1 MDHDLPISIIE
12 DELPSK
18 SQIKFLFSLLQER
31 IFQTKELP
39 IEDVEEICYNA
50 ARFNEQYWRFVRY
63 HLEQVGIIQQ
73 RRLLLEGLSD
83 EIMNRLIA
91 EVEIRLRNKYSEL
104 ENMKSWIQVKGCR
117 REYVL
122 QQFGY
127 RKEQELINCCDYCG
141 ITKEDYKKR
150 RAQQSDFDYNWE
162 TELQKLFGL
171 EKMEE

>member
-1 MDHDLPISIIE
+1 M
-12 DELPSK
+12 PSK
-18 SQIKFLFSLLQER
+18 SQIKFFLLLQER

-127 RKEQELINCCDYCG
+127 RKEQELIAA
-141 ITKEDYKKR
+141 IIAVLPKKIIKR

>member
-1 MDHDLPISIIE
+1 
-12 DELPSK
+12 LPSK
-18 SQIKFLFSLLQER
+18 SQIQFLFSLLQER
-31 IFQTKELP
+31 MFQTKELP

-50 ARFNEQYWRFVRY
+50 ARFNEQYWRFIRY
-63 HLEQVGIIQQ
+63 HLERLGIIQ
-73 RRLLLEGLSD
+73 RRKLILESLSD

-127 RKEQELINCCDYCG
+127 RKETELKNCCDYCG
-141 ITKEDYKKR
+141 ITKTEYKKR

>member
-1 MDHDLPISIIE
+1 M
-12 DELPSK
+12 
-18 SQIKFLFSLLQER
+18 
-31 IFQTKELP
+31 FQTKELP

-117 REYVL
+117 REYVP

-141 ITKEDYKKR
+141 IIKEDYKKTSATIGFR
-150 RAQQSDFDYNWE
+150 
-162 TELQKLFGL
+162 L
-171 EKMEE
+171 